1 MKLINRIILF
11 MSVAILLTLT
21 IWAYVF
27 YVNMLDEVHD
37 SIDDGLENSKML
49 IIRKA
54 GKDSSIF
61 EQRNFDERNYA
72 IREISRDEA
81 VASVEEY
88 KDTLMYMENE
98 AEMEPVRILT
108 STFQAEDGRFYR
120 LKVISSMVE
129 EDDLIED
136 LFYALLWLYIILVV
150 TILTINLLVLR
161 AVLKPFYAFLQ
172 RLRQFKLGKQETV
185 APIHSTVSEFQ
196 YLNQVVQEVLERN
209 VRSYR
214 DQKQLIENVSHEI
227 QTPVAIAMSKLQFVL
242 ENPDLDETTAT
253 DVVQA
258 IDALERLKRMNK
270 SLLLLSK
277 IENNQFAGVEE
288 LDFTRL
294 VETILSEFEDQIE
307 FKGIRVHWLE
317 KEPVQIQVEPEL
329 ARILVTNLIKNA
341 IRHNYKKGEIKLKL
355 SEEGFQVWNT
365 GKEQA
370 LDPER
375 LFTRFYNDSENPHS
389 TGLGLA
395 IARSVALVSGFT
407 LEYRFEE
414 TGHTFNLRFR

>member
-11 MSVAILLTLT
+11 MSVAVLLTLT
-21 IWAYVF
+21 IWAYIF

-54 GKDSSIF
+54 GKDSTIF
-61 EQRNFDERNYA
+61 GQRNFDERNYA
-72 IREISRDEA
+72 IREISREVA
-81 VASVEEY
+81 IASVEEY

-98 AEMEPVRILT
+98 EEMEPVRILT

-161 AVLKPFYAFLQ
+161 TVLKPFYAFLQ
-172 RLRQFKLGKQETV
+172 RLQQFKLGKQETV
-185 APIHSTVSEFQ
+185 APITSTVSEFQ

-209 VRSYR
+209 VRSYH

-242 ENPDLDETTAT
+242 ESPNLDETTAT

-277 IENNQFAGVEE
+277 IENNQFAGIEE
-288 LDFTRL
+288 LNFTSL
-294 VETILSEFEDQIE
+294 VETTLSEFEDQIE
-307 FKGIRVHWLE
+307 FKGIRIHWEE
-317 KEPVQIQVEPEL
+317 KEPVQIQMEPEL

-341 IRHNYKKGEIKLKL
+341 IRHNHKKGEIKLIL
-355 SEEGFQVWNT
+355 SENGFQVWNT

-375 LFTRFYNDSENPHS
+375 LFSRFYNDSENPHS

-395 IARSVALVSGFT
+395 IARSVALVSGFN
-407 LEYRFEE
+407 LDYHFEE
-414 TGHTFNLRFR
+414 GGHTFSLNFR